1 MRDWH
6 RRLLEQIRVDAEERS
21 RTGRV
26 KFGAHAVTCAAAS
39 IALLAALAALTNSVL
54 IFPTLGSL
62 AYTIF
67 MHPLSPRARPRE
79 VVIGQWLGIGL
90 GYVAAL
96 AFGLD
101 RGSLSSLEADWRHV
115 GSSSLAL
122 ALTIAA
128 LLALRLDQSSACAVS
143 LIVALGI
150 WEAWELGVLA
160 GAVLAL
166 LALGFLLNRAAG
178 LRYPLW
184 AGDLD

>member
-1 MRDWH
+1 VRGGVDRPARCAGSAH
-6 RRLLEQIRVDAEERS
+6 ELSAHLPDARLPRVHHL
-21 RTGRV
+21 
-26 KFGAHAVTCAAAS
+26 HA
-39 IALLAALAALTNSVL
+39 
-54 IFPTLGSL
+54 
-62 AYTIF
+62 
-67 MHPLSPRARPRE
+67 PLSPRARPRE

>member
-1 MRDWH
+1 VRGGVDRPARCAGSAH
-6 RRLLEQIRVDAEERS
+6 ELSAHLPDARLPRV
-21 RTGRV
+21 
-26 KFGAHAVTCAAAS
+26 HH
-39 IALLAALAALTNSVL
+39 L
-54 IFPTLGSL
+54 
-62 AYTIF
+62 
-67 MHPLSPRARPRE
+67 HQPLSPRARPRE